1 MKNVLIQL
9 SLFITWLCPWIARRT
24 GQTEEQLIR
33 PETKTNEQGKS
44 RASEQPDVRT
54 DSRMAELM
62 INRSTERIPAKNE
75 RTKNRVNELVKL
87 CEQPNDRVDS
97 PSARS
102 PERSQGSIF

>member
-1 MKNVLIQL
+1 MPMDSKKNWTNGGTTDQ
-9 SLFITWLCPWIARRT
+9 TRNKNERT
-24 GQTEEQLIR
+24 RESPSE
-33 PETKTNEQGKS
+33 